1 MRGLKSG
8 DWVQGFSNSRLHTG
22 IFICYSL
29 IASGLSL
36 IASWDEKKG
45 TKYYLNIINAINVSE
60 PKGFPIDLP
69 YYAIKHPD
77 FNEED
82 MEGDEMNEYKS
93 GDWVEGY
100 NKGNLYKGIFIHTYN
115 PDGGMDMIATWS
127 NKGNTKV
134 VYYIDIRGT
143 KRIDIDYQAPGNL
156 LIFARKHTAFKQTKE
171 EKGKDMATT
180 PFVNCI
186 ISECTGKWN
195 INMRNNCPVCNTI
208 YIGKKKRQK
217 ILKNRQKKWHQW
229 GKNNKATHVVMY
241 EKDDAWETDIDCVEA
256 CSKAPESVTIWV
268 TPQAK
273 AKIDALMEKYPRIE
287 WLAYL
292 IGSEYTVEDIFV
304 PKQRVTSV
312 SVTDIECPEYND
324 LDIIGVIH
332 SHHGMGNAFSGTDH
346 EWINQNHNIS
356 LCIAKTGVAGQVRWK
371 TPCNSIKM
379 VKAVTKLK
387 IDFEF
392 EKDGFLEAV
401 DELVNESTYTYTYHG
416 QSSGHT
422 RRDVGVPVRNTSQ
435 LTKDQKSY
443 SEGVAVVPKK
453 DDNDVWDTD
462 GGKDGEDEPKELDF
476 TEEKTLE
483 DELSYLD
490 NNPTVETEM
499 VGDGF

>member
-1 MRGLKSG
+1 MSDFKSG
-8 DWVQGFSNSRLHTG
+8 DWVQGYCDGRLYIG
-22 IFICYSL
+22 IYI
-29 IASGLSL
+29 SGYDTRPVSL
-36 IASWDEKKG
+36 IASWSDINEIKC
-45 TKYYLNIINAINVSE
+45 YLNVVNPINVSE
-60 PKGFPIDLP
+60 PNEFPDGIL
-69 YYAIKHPD
+69 D
-77 FNEED
+77 FAKEHFAFEKTEED
-82 MEGDEMNEYKS
+82 NMDEFKS

-100 NKGNLYKGIFIHTYN
+100 NKGNLYKGIFIHSHD

-143 KRIDIDYQAPGNL
+143 KRINIDYQAPGNL
-156 LIFARKHTAFKQTKE
+156 VFFARKHGAFKQTKE
-171 EKGKDMATT
+171 EEGKDMGTT
-180 PFVNCI
+180 PFVKCMI
-186 ISECTGKWN
+186 KDCTGKWN
-195 INMRNNCPVCNTI
+195 INMRNNCPVCNVI

-217 ILKNRQKKWHQW
+217 ILKNRTKKWHQW
-229 GKNNKATHVVMY
+229 GKNNKETHVVMY
-241 EKDDAWETDIDCVEA
+241 EKDEAWETDIDCVEA
-256 CSKAPESVTIWV
+256 CSKAPESVNIWV

-273 AKIDALMEKYPRIE
+273 AKIDAMMEKYPSIE

-292 IGSEYTVEDIFV
+292 IGEEFTVTDIFV

-392 EKDGFLEAV
+392 EKDDFLEEI
-401 DELVNESTYTYTYHG
+401 DEKVSENAYTYTYHG
-416 QSSGHT
+416 QYSGHA
-422 RRDVGVPVRNTSQ
+422 RRDVGVPVKNTSQ
-435 LTKDQKSY
+435 LSPDQKKY
-443 SEGVAVVPKK
+443 SAGVAVVPKK
-453 DDNDVWDTD
+453 DDEDVWDTD
-462 GGKDGEDEPKELDF
+462 GGKAGEDDVDPKELDF

-483 DELSYLD
+483 EELDYLEKAEM
-490 NNPTVETEM
+490 VGSEM